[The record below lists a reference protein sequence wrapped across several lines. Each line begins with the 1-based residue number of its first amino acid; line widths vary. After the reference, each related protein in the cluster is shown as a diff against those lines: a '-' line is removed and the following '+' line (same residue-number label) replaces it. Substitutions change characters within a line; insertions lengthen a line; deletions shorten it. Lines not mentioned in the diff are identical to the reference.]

1 MNETQVKKSSPVLD
15 FFKRLKNA
23 RETSLILI
31 IVAICIVLSITNPY
45 FAKWANIQ
53 TLLGS
58 IAINGILTIGM
69 IVVMIS
75 GGLDLSIGAVMC
87 MSMAFSAKAIT
98 LGVPPLLAILIG
110 LVGAAA
116 CGLVIGLI
124 VTKLNLSHFI
134 VTLCFMGIARGVVY
148 VMTAG
153 ISISLVADLKT
164 MPALAFIGSGY
175 IGGAVPMS
183 FIIFLALAIAAD
195 LYARKSSGM
204 RKVYY
209 TGSNEMAAK
218 HSGIKINRV
227 QVLACVACSVLAG
240 IASVIYMSKYSGV
253 SVSAGQG
260 AEMTALSAA
269 VIGGVSMNGGKGTV
283 AGGLLGL
290 LFIVLIQDAM
300 NLFSVQAFWQDLIRY
315 VIVLLAVILD
325 VLQERARKKK
335 NS

>member
-227 QVLACVACSVLAG
+227 KVLACVACSVLAG
-240 IASVIYMSKYSGV
+240 IASVIYMRDRK
-253 SVSAGQG
+253 SV
-260 AEMTALSAA
+260 
-269 VIGGVSMNGGKGTV
+269 V
-283 AGGLLGL
+283 
-290 LFIVLIQDAM
+290 
-300 NLFSVQAFWQDLIRY
+300 
-315 VIVLLAVILD
+315 
-325 VLQERARKKK
+325 
-335 NS
+335 

>member
-75 GGLDLSIGAVMC
+75 GGLDQSIGAVMC

-183 FIIFLALAIAAD
+183 FIIFLVLAIAAD

-227 QVLACVACSVLAG
+227 KVLACVACSVLAG

-290 LFIVLIQDAM
+290 LLIVLIQDAM
-300 NLFSVQAFWQDLIRY
+300 TLFSVQAVWQDLIRY